1 MQLDSKARPAIS
13 ELKLRA
19 KALAMLDAIIAPD
32 WEDRYYSYNQKW
44 CVGEEM
50 ASMRN
55 GSGDDWFI
63 LFGEFGAAIKG
74 LDHESKI
81 AGNSILSKEVE
92 RQLPKSFSTFY
103 KEPAF
108 GMDWLSFCY
117 WCEST
122 QSSWEK
128 VIHPDTTYSEMADGS
143 LEFLSLLYEPAS
155 SYQEFASWYYERE
168 ISLEFIEKI
177 YSHHTITEQIVHAL
191 NPELS
196 IALAKEFAAEIGYPT

>member
-1 MQLDSKARPAIS
+1 MALLRKGIPQNRNLKIAARLGIRLAIEEMLIQLDSKALPVIS

-19 KALAMLDAIIAPD
+19 KALAMLEAIIAPD
-32 WEDRYYSYNQKW
+32 WEDRCYSYNKNW
-44 CVGEEM
+44 CAGEEM

-81 AGNSILSKEVE
+81 SGNSILSKEVE
-92 RQLPKSFSTFY
+92 LQLPKSFSTFY

-122 QSSWEK
+122 QSS
-128 VIHPDTTYSEMADGS
+128 
-143 LEFLSLLYEPAS
+143 
-155 SYQEFASWYYERE
+155 
-168 ISLEFIEKI
+168 
-177 YSHHTITEQIVHAL
+177 
-191 NPELS
+191 
-196 IALAKEFAAEIGYPT
+196 

>member
-1 MQLDSKARPAIS
+1 MQLDPKALPAIS

-32 WEDRYYSYNQKW
+32 WEDRYYSYNQSW
-44 CVGEEM
+44 CAGEEM

-81 AGNSILSKEVE
+81 AGNFILSKEVE
-92 RQLPKSFSTFY
+92 LQLPKSFSTFY

-122 QSSWEK
+122 QNSWKK
-128 VIHPDTTYSEMADGS
+128 VIHPDTTYSEIADGS
-143 LEFLSLLYEPAS
+143 FEFLSLLYEPAS

-168 ISLEFIEKI
+168 IPLEFIEKI
-177 YSHHTITEQIVHAL
+177 YSHHTITEQIVFAI
-191 NPELS
+191 NSGLS
-196 IALAKEFAAEIGYPT
+196 ITLAKEFALEIGYPT